1 MIVTNAVSDYL
12 ERTRPQPDPLLAEME
27 DHGDRDGIPI
37 VVPGTGALLEVMALA
52 KGARRA
58 LEVGTAIGV
67 STLHILRGMAPDGTI
82 VSFEIDPARREVA
95 RGYLERAGVLDR
107 ADLRLQDAREGLA
120 TLEGPFDFAFIDG
133 VKSEYGAYFDR
144 LLPLLG
150 SGAVLVVDNVLMG
163 GSVAEDAGS
172 ERAERARA
180 FNDRLL
186 GHPDLT
192 GTVTPVGDGV
202 LVAVKA

>member
-1 MIVTNAVSDYL
+1 MIVTTAVSDYL
-12 ERTRPQPDPLLAEME
+12 DRTRPEPDPLLAEME
-27 DHGDRDGIPI
+27 ERGDRDGIPI

-52 KGARRA
+52 RSARRA

-67 STLHILRGMAPDGTI
+67 STLHILRGMPGDGTI
-82 VSFEIDPARREVA
+82 VSFEIDPVRHEAA
-95 RGYLERAGVLDR
+95 RGYLERAGLLDR

-163 GSVAEDAGS
+163 GSVAEDGGS

-186 GHPDLT
+186 GHPELT